1 MEKMYALYKLH
12 EWLHF
17 QLYFIKREKPQ
28 NGMLHVTIIVGIF
41 FQFLKLYI
49 FSHFKT
55 KGKLLVC
62 VYLLYLVIKEYFY
75 SITKT
80 VFLRLNILLKIENK

>member
-1 MEKMYALYKLH
+1 MIAFSVIFYK
-12 EWLHF
+12 
-17 QLYFIKREKPQ
+17 KGKAS
-28 NGMLHVTIIVGIF
+28 NGMLHVTIIVGHF

-62 VYLLYLVIKEYFY
+62 VYLLYLVIQEFFIQLPKLYFY
-75 SITKT
+75 D
-80 VFLRLNILLKIENK
+80 

>member
-1 MEKMYALYKLH
+1 M
-12 EWLHF
+12 HF

-28 NGMLHVTIIVGIF
+28 NWMLHVTIIVGNF

-62 VYLLYLVIKEYFY
+62 VYLLYLVIQEYFY

-80 VFLRLNILLKIENK
+80 VFLQLNILLKIEHK

>member
-1 MEKMYALYKLH
+1 MIAFSVIFYKKGKASK
-12 EWLHF
+12 WDATCNN
-17 QLYFIKREKPQ
+17 YC
-28 NGMLHVTIIVGIF
+28 NF

-62 VYLLYLVIKEYFY
+62 VYLLYLVILEYFY

>member
-1 MEKMYALYKLH
+1 
-12 EWLHF
+12 
-17 QLYFIKREKPQ
+17 
-28 NGMLHVTIIVGIF
+28 MLHVTIIVGNF

-49 FSHFKT
+49 FIHFKT

-62 VYLLYLVIKEYFY
+62 VYLLYLVIQEFFY
-75 SITKT
+75 PITKT

>member
-1 MEKMYALYKLH
+1 M
-12 EWLHF
+12 HF

-28 NGMLHVTIIVGIF
+28 NGMLHVTIIVGNF

-62 VYLLYLVIKEYFY
+62 VYLLYLVIQEFFIQLPKLYFY
-75 SITKT
+75 DQIY
-80 VFLRLNILLKIENK
+80 F

>member
-1 MEKMYALYKLH
+1 
-12 EWLHF
+12 
-17 QLYFIKREKPQ
+17 
-28 NGMLHVTIIVGIF
+28 MLHVTIIVGNF

-49 FSHFKT
+49 FIHYKT
-55 KGKLLVC
+55 KEKLLVC
-62 VYLLYLVIKEYFY
+62 VYLLYLVIQEYFY

>member
-1 MEKMYALYKLH
+1 M
-12 EWLHF
+12 HF
-17 QLYFIKREKPQ
+17 QLYFIKNEKHQ
-28 NGMLHVTIIVGIF
+28 NGMLHVTIIVGNF

-55 KGKLLVC
+55 KGKLLVF
-62 VYLLYLVIKEYFY
+62 VYLLYLVIQEYFY

-80 VFLRLNILLKIENK
+80 VFLQLNILLKIEHK

>member
-1 MEKMYALYKLH
+1 
-12 EWLHF
+12 
-17 QLYFIKREKPQ
+17 
-28 NGMLHVTIIVGIF
+28 MLHVTIIVGNF

>member
-1 MEKMYALYKLH
+1 MIAFSVIFYKKGKH
-12 EWLHF
+12 
-17 QLYFIKREKPQ
+17 Q
-28 NGMLHVTIIVGIF
+28 NGMLHVTIIVGNF

-62 VYLLYLVIKEYFY
+62 VYLLYLVIQEFFIQLPKLYFY
-75 SITKT
+75 D
-80 VFLRLNILLKIENK
+80 